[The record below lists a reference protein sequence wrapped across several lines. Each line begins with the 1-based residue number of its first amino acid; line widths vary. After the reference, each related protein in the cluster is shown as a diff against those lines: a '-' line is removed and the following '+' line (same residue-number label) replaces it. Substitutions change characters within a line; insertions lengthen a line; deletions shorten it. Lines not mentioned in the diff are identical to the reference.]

1 MSTDSISGVISS
13 DRAVL
18 TDPLASAKRNQ
29 YLTLDNHA
37 LHDALVAARALYA
50 KHAKPVSFRGEEREL
65 TAANALRFRVF
76 YENELDK
83 VFGGMRYE
91 SPRDYRVFLPGD
103 VDTVD
108 QTLVAW
114 ASGKEPL
121 PSESTCPQLELFV
134 RQWWTH
140 ALLRPSER
148 LELLEQADPYVTRFA
163 VVEAVG
169 CLVRLVPGACT
180 TGLPAP
186 FAPVTCVGG
195 GSAMKALQEQVVS
208 VPRLNQVSVFV
219 PAPTAPTRWCWT
231 VLYQAEAL
239 LLSMFEL
246 VVRRAA
252 AKIGKLK
259 WPENA
264 PFYQPGF
271 GRFFAEVRLVVGS
284 GGSKFEYFEE
294 DFNKVLTKG
303 MYALPTEVW
312 LADEYTSPAK

>member
-1 MSTDSISGVISS
+1 MSTDDVMGSGVISS

-18 TDPLASAKRNQ
+18 LGPLASAKRNQ
-29 YLTLDNHA
+29 YITLDNRA
-37 LHDALVAARALYA
+37 LHDVLVAARALYA
-50 KHAKPVSFRGEEREL
+50 KHARPILFGGEEREL

-76 YENELDK
+76 YENEMDK
-83 VFGGMRYE
+83 VFGGMLCE

-114 ASGKEPL
+114 ARGEEPL

-140 ALLRPSER
+140 ALLRPAER
-148 LELLEQADPYVTRFA
+148 LELLEQADSLVARFA
-163 VVEAVG
+163 VAAAVR
-169 CLVRLVPGACT
+169 CLVRLVPAACVTNHFLSYIGAE
-180 TGLPAP
+180 
-186 FAPVTCVGG
+186 
-195 GSAMKALQEQVVS
+195 SAAKALQEQAAA
-208 VPRLNQVSVFV
+208 VPLLNVISVFTPSLGSSPYWGWT
-219 PAPTAPTRWCWT
+219 PAPP
-231 VLYQAEAL
+231 QEAY
-239 LLSMFEL
+239 SITTFER

-271 GRFFAEVRLVVGS
+271 GGFFTEVGTVIGS
-284 GGSKFEYFEE
+284 GGSKFEYFDE
-294 DFNKVLTKG
+294 DFTKVLTAG

-312 LADEYTSPAK
+312 LADEYLSPAK